1 MNMEKKDILEC
12 GIGGVALVVGVT
24 TFVMEL
30 RTRKR
35 VKKLEQHVGGLDVN
49 AINSMAA
56 EFTTP
61 NAQPAP
67 QAAPVQAEVVQQ

>member
-35 VKKLEQHVGGLDVN
+35 VKKLEQHVGGLDVAGLN
-49 AINSMAA
+49 NMAA
-56 EFTTP
+56 EFAPKT
-61 NAQPAP
+61 QPEP